1 MPLNVVLRDVL
12 KLAYTNR
19 EVKKILNSKEIL
31 VNGVRIKEPRFIVGF
46 MDTISIEEIKKHC
59 RILLNHRGKVILQ
72 EIKKDESSV
81 KICKIINKK
90 NIKDRI
96 QLNLFDGRNILVKED
111 KYKTNDSLLINLPKQ
126 EIKDHIELKKKNTI
140 FLIGGRYV
148 GSVGTIEDVQN
159 DNIIFKC
166 DNRKL
171 ETTKNNV
178 FVIGRDK
185 PLIDIK

>member
-1 MPLNVVLRDVL
+1 MSHLKRISMPRSWQIEKKEHKFVTRPLPGQSFDLGMPLNVVLRDVL

-46 MDTISIEEIKKHC
+46 MDTISIEEIKKHY

-90 NIKDRI
+90 KIKDRI
-96 QLNLFDGRNILVKED
+96 QLNLFDG
-111 KYKTNDSLLINLPKQ
+111 
-126 EIKDHIELKKKNTI
+126 
-140 FLIGGRYV
+140 
-148 GSVGTIEDVQN
+148 
-159 DNIIFKC
+159 
-166 DNRKL
+166 
-171 ETTKNNV
+171 
-178 FVIGRDK
+178 
-185 PLIDIK
+185 